1 MQTWVVLSTYCIKII
16 AEKRSV
22 SALAIALLNIVKKLM
37 EECQSVGE
45 KIGVKFNVSIDHR
58 IKAAISIKGHKPSTT
73 QDLHAKRPLEI
84 DPIIGSIIEL
94 GNKINVNTE
103 NLKSEYNKLKQ
114 KAEGLGLYKRSK
126 IIDQI
131 TN

>member
-1 MQTWVVLSTYCIKII
+1 
-16 AEKRSV
+16 V
-22 SALAIALLNIVKKLM
+22 SALHDKSLNEIGDDPELLKTVRNLM
-37 EECQSVGE
+37 EECQLVGE

-84 DPIIGSIIEL
+84 DPIIGSIIEI

-103 NLKSEYNKLKQ
+103 NLKSEYNKLKN
-114 KAEGLGLYKRSK
+114 KAEALGLYKRSK